1 MNGFRD
7 YQSVIQAGRA
17 AVTPPGACPSTQ
29 RRSVPCSAGWY
40 GKYGLPPRSTSWT
53 VRPPR
58 RCSSGRTGPGSGVAG
73 DGEMSETCDR
83 CGPAVGAAYRL
94 DRIGELYL
102 CGRCAS
108 RQWRALSAQGWT
120 FWPLGVHALA
130 PQASA
135 VPDAAGL

>member
-1 MNGFRD
+1 
-7 YQSVIQAGRA
+7 
-17 AVTPPGACPSTQ
+17 
-29 RRSVPCSAGWY
+29 
-40 GKYGLPPRSTSWT
+40 
-53 VRPPR
+53 
-58 RCSSGRTGPGSGVAG
+58 
-73 DGEMSETCDR
+73 MSETCDR
-83 CGPAVGAAYRL
+83 CGPAVGAAYRV

-135 VPDAAGL
+135 VPDAAGLLAGPGPGAGRPTAVVSARWLTAASWLAKLTVAARRPGS